1 MAHAIGTG
9 RYKPKAGSQMASPNV
24 IPMADI
30 MLVLLIIFMVVTP
43 MLQKN
48 MPVDMAHTD
57 TARDMQD
64 ADKDD
69 AIVVAITR
77 DGAIYLGHTATQKD
91 DLTNQIKDRL
101 ANRLDKTVYV
111 KSDQRAKYGD
121 VVAVVDEIRSA
132 GVDQVGLLT
141 EKNQKGGPEVPP
153 PPSGNPTGD

>member
-1 MAHAIGTG
+1 MAHLGGGG
-9 RYKPKAGSQMASPNV
+9 RYKPSAGSQMASPNV

-69 AIVVAITR
+69 AVVVAITR
-77 DGAIYLGHTATQKD
+77 DGAIYLGHTATAKD

-141 EKNQKGGPEVPP
+141 EKNQKGGPETPP
-153 PPSGNPTGD
+153 PPAANPTGD

>member
-1 MAHAIGTG
+1 MAA
-9 RYKPKAGSQMASPNV
+9 PNV

-48 MPVDMAHTD
+48 MPVDMASTD

-77 DGAIYLGHTATQKD
+77 RRGHLHGQHDNAQRRDHLDG
-91 DLTNQIKDRL
+91 
-101 ANRLDKTVYV
+101 
-111 KSDQRAKYGD
+111 
-121 VVAVVDEIRSA
+121 ERSHLQSP
-132 GVDQVGLLT
+132 G
-141 EKNQKGGPEVPP
+141 
-153 PPSGNPTGD
+153 